1 MDGVKSLL
9 LKLGIRSTLRGFRF
23 LWYALNLCLSN
34 EDYLL
39 NVFSV
44 LCEEVA
50 RHYGTNKD
58 NVEHCI
64 RTAVANCWFH
74 GNREFLI
81 KIAGYELKHKP
92 SNGEFIDILYNY
104 LKSLEG

>member
-9 LKLGIRSTLRGFRF
+9 LTLGIRSTLRGFHF
-23 LWYALNLCLSN
+23 LWHALRLCLKN
-34 EDYLL
+34 EDYL
-39 NVFSV
+39 FRIFTG

-50 RHYGTNKD
+50 GHFCTNKD

-64 RTAVANCWFH
+64 RTAVANCWNH
-74 GNREFLI
+74 GNREYLI
-81 KIAGYELKHKP
+81 KIAGYKLKQKP
-92 SNGEFIDILYNY
+92 SNGEFIDILYNH